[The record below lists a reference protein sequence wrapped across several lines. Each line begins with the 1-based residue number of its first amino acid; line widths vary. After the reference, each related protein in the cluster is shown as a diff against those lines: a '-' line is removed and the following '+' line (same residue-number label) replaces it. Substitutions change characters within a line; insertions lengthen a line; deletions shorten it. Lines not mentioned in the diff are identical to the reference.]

1 MVTSLLTIGLL
12 TTAALNDFFGT
23 FHDKLLWTTE
33 FFEFS
38 VIVSLGLVALF
49 KWICLALLLFKY
61 ARFKPDWALLKQH
74 LLLALPILLAI
85 FVSGSSEYIDGLIV
99 KNMHRKFGEV
109 GFAVFRYGAKEL
121 PILLIVA
128 NTLSTAMIC
137 PCCHKCAKW
146 HTGTKRPQQAPD
158 APVLSRNYCAAYNK
172 PAPFPVCV

>member
-1 MVTSLLTIGLL
+1 MI
-12 TTAALNDFFGT
+12 
-23 FHDKLLWTTE
+23 
-33 FFEFS
+33 
-38 VIVSLGLVALF
+38 LGLVALF

-61 ARFKPDWALLKQH
+61 ARFKPDWALLKRH

-128 NTLSTAMIC
+128 NTLSTAMIA
-137 PCCHKCAKW
+137 HVAANVQNGIQELKDRS
-146 HTGTKRPQQAPD
+146 KR
-158 APVLSRNYCAAYNK
+158 LMHM
-172 PAPFPVCV
+172 